1 MTALSQL
8 QDIAQALM
16 QDSSAARIK
25 KLTYYACRRVW
36 EGDLERLER
45 LDMNWLLEEL
55 LRQNPTVEQLMA
67 NLTEVIQHINKKAE
81 YAQVAK
87 MVLNAV
93 IPLYHQPQ
101 SGPNPES
108 ADGTLFDDAASP
120 QAWAHIQKADYNPYD
135 LRADLMR
142 QTNGLRAK
150 LVLYTA
156 LYHPLEL
163 NEKGLSVLKQ
173 MTLDSLVAQLLASC
187 DTPEQLESKLRGTL
201 NVLSERDHHSQTV
214 GTLLQLLKPL
224 YVYLEPERP
233 QVPESVGG
241 LSAEAAFASVVE
253 DLSWL
258 DGAAFGDAEQYDRIT
273 QGDKLLP
280 VESEGYYAS
289 DPYQQLEPVYHEA
302 YPQPQPT
309 STPVVRAHSTPAPAA
324 AQWDRTEEISRKA
337 YKMKLGKWLQ
347 QLVDKN
353 ASTLMI
359 TLENTLNE
367 LGNQLDE
374 SLQNEDPESYL
385 HLKHQVLRAFLMD
398 VEGSSATFLPIL
410 HKLEESERRLLHP
423 EQQMPGFIEEA
434 RQVDDPYS
442 ALRHILG
449 NSGLVQSKPALE
461 QEILRMVKR
470 SMSAV
475 KTGIENKLS
484 EFGNELDETVL
495 DLSLGDGLTLKY
507 QALRALIAEV
517 EEISSKFASL
527 LAKMEEAERRLFGL
541 D

>member
-16 QDSSAARIK
+16 HDSSAARVK

-55 LRQNPTVEQLMA
+55 LRQNPTLEQLMA
-67 NLTEVIQHINKKAE
+67 SLTEVIQHINKKAE

-87 MVLNAV
+87 TVLNAV
-93 IPLYHQPQ
+93 IPLYSQ
-101 SGPNPES
+101 SPSSPSPED

-150 LVLYTA
+150 LVLHTA

-173 MTLDSLVAQLLASC
+173 TTLDSLVAQLLETC
-187 DTPEQLESKLRGTL
+187 DTPEQLEAKLRDTL
-201 NVLSERDHHSQTV
+201 NQLPERDHHSQTV

-241 LSAEAAFASVVE
+241 LSAEAAFAGVVE

-258 DGAAFGDAEQYDRIT
+258 DAAAFGDAEQYDRIT
-273 QGDKLLP
+273 QGDRLLP
-280 VESEGYYAS
+280 LESESYYAP
-289 DPYQQLEPVYHEA
+289 DPYLQPEPVEYEA
-302 YPQPQPT
+302 DPQPASAPRGREN
-309 STPVVRAHSTPAPAA
+309 SAPVPAT

-337 YKMKLGKWLQ
+337 YKVKLGRWLQ

-374 SLQNEDPESYL
+374 SLQDEDPESYL

-423 EQQMPGFIEEA
+423 EQQMPVFIEEA
-434 RQVDDPYS
+434 RQVEDPYS
-442 ALRHILG
+442 ALRQILG

-507 QALRALIAEV
+507 QALRALISEV